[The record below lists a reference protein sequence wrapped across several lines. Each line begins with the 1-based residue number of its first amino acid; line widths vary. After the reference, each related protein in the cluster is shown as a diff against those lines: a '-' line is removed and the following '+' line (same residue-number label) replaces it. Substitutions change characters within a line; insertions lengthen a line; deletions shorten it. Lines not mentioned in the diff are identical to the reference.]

1 MRTVA
6 FQLGLWTRPG
16 RAGQLSPRTSW
27 PGGPLWRA
35 LVSVALAGLTWV
47 SGGDQPQELVSS
59 GVKVLVV
66 ATSHL
71 CPRSEITGAAHHTG
85 VLEAPGKPV
94 RLLKPP
100 PEPDPLLPH
109 TGLSRGR
116 APGDYFKN
124 PRGSGQGSDSQR
136 KQPSPQ
142 LPGPGSSWVGADI
155 PEPSPPPSAAAAHVH
170 FHSLLLPQPLATPV
184 VLSTSHP
191 HSHMQGA
198 AAKRHPSPGPQ
209 RAAPPVRLLRS
220 LPAPVRGR
228 VARRPS
234 EPA

>member
-1 MRTVA
+1 M
-6 FQLGLWTRPG
+6 
-16 RAGQLSPRTSW
+16 
-27 PGGPLWRA
+27 
-35 LVSVALAGLTWV
+35 ALAGLSLGL
-47 SGGDQPQELVSS
+47 SGGDQPNKELVSP
-59 GVKVLVV
+59 GVKALVV

-71 CPRSEITGAAHHTG
+71 CPRSEITGVAYHPG

-94 RLLKPP
+94 RLLNPP
-100 PEPDPLLPH
+100 QEPDPLLPH

-116 APGDYFKN
+116 ALGDYSQI

-142 LPGPGSSWVGADI
+142 LPDPGSSLVRANI
-155 PEPSPPPSAAAAHVH
+155 SEPSPPPSAAAAHVH

-184 VLSTSHP
+184 ILSASHP

-198 AAKRHPSPGPQ
+198 AAKCHPSPGPQ
-209 RAAPPVRLLRS
+209 RAASPVRLLHS
-220 LPAPVRGR
+220 LPAHVRGL

-234 EPA
+234 EAA